1 MGTRNRK
8 IRKLRGSRTH
18 GWGISGQHRG
28 GGMRGGH
35 GKAGL
40 FKHKWTYVLR
50 YGLPRKGKHGFTS
63 LSKGRKLSTI
73 NTRELDEIV
82 DKLLAEGKIKEKEGK
97 INIDLS
103 VLGCEKLLGGG
114 RISKPLEIK
123 VMNCSGSALKKV
135 EEAGGSIVSSN
146 KEKTKGEAS
155 SG

>member
-35 GKAGL
+35 GKAGF

-50 YGLPRKGKHGFTS
+50 YDLPRKGKHGFKS
-63 LSKGRKLSTI
+63 LSKGRKLSAV
-73 NTRELDEIV
+73 NVRELDEIV
-82 DKLLAEGKIKEKEGK
+82 DKLLAEGKAKEKGGK
-97 INIDLS
+97 IKIDLS
-103 VLGCEKLLGGG
+103 ALGCEKLLGGG
-114 RISKPLEIK
+114 KISRPLEIK
-123 VMNCSGSALKKV
+123 VMDCSDSAMKKV
-135 EEAGGSIVSSN
+135 EEAGGSIVSLN